1 MAGFVVSLDS
11 FTGCPLLKQK
21 EELGKNAPKK
31 LYLTYRD
38 ELGAHRAILLREGVC
53 AGGLESNEVTFNQGF
68 FMNSRMT
75 SHSPG
80 KDFPLKG
87 NDMKEPPA
95 ISLHIPTL
103 SHLTL

>member
-38 ELGAHRAILLREGVC
+38 ELGAHRAML
-53 AGGLESNEVTFNQGF
+53 Q
-68 FMNSRMT
+68 
-75 SHSPG
+75 
-80 KDFPLKG
+80 
-87 NDMKEPPA
+87 
-95 ISLHIPTL
+95 
-103 SHLTL
+103 